1 MFDELLLLLMMMQQV
16 APSPPAADSSC
27 WLIVMVLMLI
37 TTSGDGVIGTLY
49 DLLFGMMNIVI
60 VDTNAEHEY
69 LLLFLYIMERSDN
82 DVSEEAEG

>member
-1 MFDELLLLLMMMQQV
+1 LQ
-16 APSPPAADSSC
+16 PSPPAADSSC